1 ITSKLN
7 PLKVCLGSVVE
18 LFASIMSKYEIVY
31 CYSVIEENKR
41 CYLPVLTTPT
51 SGNTSLETIFPF
63 DPYHLKRSS
72 KYLIGLYREWNEDNE
87 FTEEERLRMVYKIFN

>member
-1 ITSKLN
+1 
-7 PLKVCLGSVVE
+7 
-18 LFASIMSKYEIVY
+18 MR
-31 CYSVIEENKR
+31 ENKR

-72 KYLIGLYREWNEDNE
+72 KYLNGLYREWNEDNE
-87 FTEEERLRMVYKIFN
+87 FTEEERLRTVYRIFN